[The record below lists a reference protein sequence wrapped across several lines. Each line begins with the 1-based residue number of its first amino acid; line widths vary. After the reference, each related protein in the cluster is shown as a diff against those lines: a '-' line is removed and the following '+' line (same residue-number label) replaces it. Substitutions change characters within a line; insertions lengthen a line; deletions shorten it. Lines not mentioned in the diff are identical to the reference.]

1 MRAPTSFRAVALLL
15 ALSAFA
21 QRAKAQDPEL
31 PLARTLIQSLAPARD
46 DADARCEALIRA
58 ALAAPRSAAAQSLF
72 AATQSSIYDV
82 AERAKLL
89 ALLESERDALRSAH
103 GILQMEANGLRN
115 VLRQCGGLP
124 PENDGSEGFAKT
136 VAVIGPFGDA
146 GSRFLRVPFPPDA
159 GFPAMDVELPG
170 RFGPVRARLLER
182 KDLGAGF
189 RLLADGANSTGSHYV
204 LWRVELTDATE
215 GYLEVRYDGSI
226 LARVDGYEV
235 GIHQSEDGNRLSAN
249 AHWFPVRLQKG
260 EHEIVLQTGDAS
272 GPEMFVRLC
281 DGNGLALPQAK
292 EISAS
297 TPRGTPRAS
306 DPRSNAQFRTSWS
319 VFLDAA
325 EQASGDDRAALRIA
339 AAFEARRLHRNDE
352 ALRLLLQL
360 QQEPPTDPTSML
372 ALAEMWAR
380 TPEFPDEMRNARER
394 ELQNEAIGQLPETH
408 ATALLARV
416 KKLEDQDQR
425 EAALRLL
432 RKEIDEKRAGSKIF
446 EACDSLARAL
456 RFYSDMPALWEQWRA
471 ACPGDVTPRMQLAER
486 MNDLGA
492 SDKALS
498 ILEESLAVNPSNTW
512 VARRV
517 VERSVALGRPEVGKR
532 ALERAVAA
540 TAQPSLVRELAEMRM
555 LLAEAQDDAAARE
568 AAIAEMEQAPRPIA
582 AWHYRLMEKRIEQG
596 DDQAALRSIE
606 ASLALDP
613 DQPKLR
619 RMRHALGGPAAEG
632 DDFARFRRDG
642 DAAIAAFKKGKNE
655 EGASTSLLIDQ
666 RIVEL
671 LPDGSTLVEIHELR
685 SVNDLQ
691 GVEALNNAEPAARA
705 DELLLVRTVG
715 KDGKTYVPTRVEG
728 NFSMPR
734 LEPGAFVEW
743 RYRDTTSSVGAEAL
757 RLDDFLFASQQEA
770 LYCSEWILI
779 THKGSRGE
787 LRMRNLDCERETISL
802 DGDRT
807 ATILR
812 RTNVAR
818 LPQETATPPSE
829 SILPMAG
836 YGEDADAWGELRDQ
850 RANFL
855 SRTHVTPPL
864 LDFATE
870 LLKDATTDAQR
881 IQMAW
886 DFCQKEIGDGEAS
899 NATEILLRKKGNRF
913 LLATGLL
920 RAVGV
925 PMDACVAE
933 SARAELRGEGT
944 PLFEDGPAARV
955 PAARLLPRDG
965 APMWLFADT
974 PRYWP
979 LGRVPAHR
987 GSARAFVLRESGY
1000 ELVRLPAPEVA
1011 VQDLE
1016 IEGECAFE
1024 KSTTKLRA
1032 TVHLHGQ
1039 AGFSVAEQIRK
1050 APADRQKLAARQIA
1064 QQFLQGWRMR
1074 NAACEGLEPPG
1085 QELKLEVDATG
1096 PAAQASGEGRALA
1109 ALPIPKMA
1117 MRASFGD
1124 RDERQLPL
1132 QIDTDLLFL
1141 HRIRMTPGEGR
1152 RFGVLPKPA
1161 VFTFGPLDYQLTMT
1175 RDGDAAML
1183 VRSVR
1188 LRPGVVEPALYAD
1201 WIRLLAAIDQREE
1214 QRIEILDARSAEPA
1228 PK

>member
-1 MRAPTSFRAVALLL
+1 MRAHASFRAVASLL
-15 ALSAFA
+15 ALAVLA
-21 QRAKAQDPEL
+21 QRVTAQDPEL

-46 DADARCEALIRA
+46 DADARCEALLRA
-58 ALAAPRSAAAQSLF
+58 ALAAPRSAASQALI
-72 AATQSSIYDV
+72 AATQTSIFDV
-82 AERAKLL
+82 ADGAKLL
-89 ALLESERDALRSAH
+89 TLIENERSALRSAH

-115 VLRQCGGLP
+115 VLRQRSGLP
-124 PENDGSEGFAKT
+124 PENDGGEGFARSI
-136 VAVIGPFGDA
+136 AVIGPFGDA

-159 GFPAMDVELPG
+159 GFPTMDAELPG
-170 RFGPVRARLLER
+170 RFGPVRVRVLER
-182 KDLGAGF
+182 EDLGAGF
-189 RLLADGANSTGSHYV
+189 RLPSDGPNSTGSHYV
-204 LWRVELTDATE
+204 LWRVELTDAAE
-215 GYLEVRYDGSI
+215 GFLEVRCDSPI

-235 GIHQSEDGNRLSAN
+235 GIHQSEDGNRRSAN
-249 AHWFPVRLQKG
+249 WHWFPVRLQKG

-272 GPEMFVRLC
+272 ARELFMRLC

-292 EISAS
+292 EIAAS
-297 TPRGTPRAS
+297 LPRGTPAQS
-306 DPRSNAQFRTSWS
+306 DPRSDAEFRMSWS
-319 VFLDAA
+319 LFRDAA

-339 AAFEARRLHRNDE
+339 AAFEARRLHRNDD

-372 ALAEMWAR
+372 ALAEMWAK
-380 TPEFPDEMRNARER
+380 TQEFPDEMRSARER
-394 ELQNEAIGQLPETH
+394 ELQNDAIGQLPETH
-408 ATALLARV
+408 ATALLARM

-446 EACDSLARAL
+446 EACDSLLRAL
-456 RFYSDMPALWEQWRA
+456 RFSSEMPALHEQWRA
-471 ACPGDVTPRMQLAER
+471 ACPGDVTPRMALADR
-486 MNDLGA
+486 MTDLGA
-492 SDKALS
+492 ADKALS
-498 ILEESLAVNPSNTW
+498 LFEDALSINPSNTW
-512 VARRV
+512 IARRV
-517 VERSVALGRPEVGKR
+517 VERSIALGRPEVGKG
-532 ALERAVAA
+532 ALARAVAA
-540 TAQPSLVRELAEMRM
+540 SANPSLVREFAELRM
-555 LLAEAQDDAAARE
+555 LLAQAGGDTQARE
-568 AAIAEMEQAPRPIA
+568 AAIAEMEKAPRPIA
-582 AWHYRLMEKRIEQG
+582 SWHHNLAEMRIEQG

-606 ASLALDP
+606 ASLELDP

-619 RMRHALGGPAAEG
+619 RLRHALGGPAAEG
-632 DDFARFRRDG
+632 EDFARFRRDG

-671 LPDGSTLVEIHELR
+671 RPDGSTLVEIHELR

-757 RLDDFLFASQQEA
+757 ALDNFLFASQQEA

-787 LRMRNLDCERETISL
+787 LRTRNLDCERETIAL

-855 SRTHVTPPL
+855 ARTHTTPVV
-864 LDFATE
+864 LDFANE
-870 LLKDATTDAQR
+870 LLKDAATDEQR

-925 PMDACVAE
+925 KMDACVCE
-933 SARAELRGEGT
+933 TARAELRGEGT
-944 PLFEDGPAARV
+944 PLFADGPAARV
-955 PAARLLPRDG
+955 PTARLLPRDG
-965 APMWLFADT
+965 TPVWLFADT

-979 LGRVPAHR
+979 LGAVPAHR
-987 GSARAFVLRESGY
+987 GSARAFVLHDSSY
-1000 ELVRLPAPEVA
+1000 ELVRLPAPDAA

-1039 AGFSVAEQIRK
+1039 PGFSVAEQIRK
-1050 APADRQKLAARQIA
+1050 APADRQQLAARQIA

-1074 NAACEGLEPPG
+1074 NAACQGLEPPG
-1085 QELKLEVDATG
+1085 QELKLEVEATG

-1141 HRIRMTPGEGR
+1141 HRIRMSPGAGR
-1152 RFGVLPKPA
+1152 RFGVLPPPA

-1175 RDGDAAML
+1175 RDGDGAML
-1183 VRSVR
+1183 IRSVR

-1201 WIRLLAAIDQREE
+1201 WIRLLMAIDQREE